1 MLHGLLFGGS
11 HMGGWAQSPG
21 EVEKVTLLFLDS
33 QTLLSV
39 GGKILPLGRE
49 LLIFSGTGWIF
60 SSFERLYCL
69 FR

>member
-1 MLHGLLFGGS
+1 MLHGLLLGGS

-49 LLIFSGTGWIF
+49 LS
-60 SSFERLYCL
+60 
-69 FR
+69 